1 MSNGLRK
8 DHIDELTDIR
18 ERHDFDSWRIGEI
31 AIEEWFDNI
40 TSGGKRLQYE
50 IWADIAHYA
59 GCSTSQ
65 VEKMYALCQ
74 KFPGHTR
81 ALYPGYRLAYFET
94 AAQFPGEE
102 LDVLDFI
109 GVIAEEHGA
118 WPVATRVGYLYRRD
132 VMGLVVEDELVI
144 DGHPTLPINDIP
156 ASMREANPF
165 DRPSHS
171 LSTMLVSVL
180 KQLRNFT
187 NDGHLSYETRQKLI
201 TGIQS
206 LESVLPELAGVSQK
220 AKR

>member
-1 MSNGLRK
+1 MNNILRK

-18 ERHDFDSWRIGEI
+18 ERHDFDSWRVGEI
-31 AIEEWFDNI
+31 AVETWFNNVA
-40 TSGGKRLQYE
+40 SGGKQLQYA
-50 IWADIAHYA
+50 IWAEIAHYA

-65 VEKMYALCQ
+65 IEKMYALVQ
-74 KFPGHTR
+74 KFPPDIR

-109 GVIAEEHGA
+109 GVIAEEQGA

-132 VMGLVVEDELVI
+132 VIGLVVNDEMVI
-144 DGHPTLPINDIP
+144 DGHPTLPIDDIP
-156 ASMREANPF
+156 ASMLEGNPF

-171 LSTMLVSVL
+171 LQTTLVSVL
-180 KQLRNFT
+180 KQLRNLT

-201 TGIQS
+201 LGIQS
-206 LESVLPELAGVSQK
+206 LESVLPELAGVSQ
-220 AKR
+220 RVT